1 MRPTQFPERIQ
12 REDGKVGLL
21 QMRSDQIRKGL
32 ERAPHRSLLYA
43 DGMTDEELK
52 SDKPLIA
59 IISSQADI
67 IPGHNH
73 LQRLVNDV
81 KAGIY
86 MAGGIPMQFG
96 TIGVCDGIA
105 MNHEGMKYSLTSRE
119 VIADS
124 VECAVQGH
132 AFDGVVLIPSCD
144 KIVPGM
150 IMGALRV
157 NLPTVLVS
165 GGPMLAGRDRDRKTE
180 TDLNTL
186 FDDKVYLSHHD
197 NGKPYLENNPVNISI
212 THTEKYVAV
221 ILHEEENV
229 GIDIESLDRDF
240 SAVEKKALSEDEID
254 DLEDEKR
261 NEQLAIYWCA
271 KEAVFKLLSRYNVD
285 FAEQIEIERFR
296 PRGEGE
302 LEATFTSKKDDEEEF
317 DLEYITFDRH
327 VLVWVVGE

>member
-1 MRPTQFPERIQ
+1 M
-12 REDGKVGLL
+12 GLYL
-21 QMRSDQIRKGL
+21 KKTLDNEAVIGVWQIT
-32 ERAPHRSLLYA
+32 E
-43 DGMTDEELK
+43 TEEELK
-52 SDKPLIA
+52 ALSSTPSDEMEE
-59 IISSQADI
+59 ISFIRSES
-67 IPGHNH
+67 
-73 LQRLVNDV
+73 LRKQRL
-81 KAGIY
+81 
-86 MAGGIPMQFG
+86 
-96 TIGVCDGIA
+96 
-105 MNHEGMKYSLTSRE
+105 
-119 VIADS
+119 
-124 VECAVQGH
+124 AVR
-132 AFDGVVLIPSCD
+132 
-144 KIVPGM
+144 
-150 IMGALRV
+150 ALLC
-157 NLPTVLVS
+157 NLF
-165 GGPMLAGRDRDRKTE
+165 E
-180 TDLNTL
+180 E
-186 FDDKVYLSHHD
+186 KVYLSHHD
-197 NGKPYLENNPVNISI
+197 NGKPYLENNPTNISI

-302 LEATFTSKKDDEEEF
+302 LEATFTSKNDEEEF

>member
-1 MRPTQFPERIQ
+1 M
-12 REDGKVGLL
+12 GLYL
-21 QMRSDQIRKGL
+21 KKELENEAVIGVWQIT
-32 ERAPHRSLLYA
+32 E
-43 DGMTDEELK
+43 TEEELK
-52 SDKPLIA
+52 ELSSTPSDEMEE
-59 IISSQADI
+59 ISFIRSES
-67 IPGHNH
+67 
-73 LQRLVNDV
+73 LRKQRL
-81 KAGIY
+81 
-86 MAGGIPMQFG
+86 
-96 TIGVCDGIA
+96 
-105 MNHEGMKYSLTSRE
+105 
-119 VIADS
+119 
-124 VECAVQGH
+124 AVR
-132 AFDGVVLIPSCD
+132 
-144 KIVPGM
+144 
-150 IMGALRV
+150 AL
-157 NLPTVLVS
+157 
-165 GGPMLAGRDRDRKTE
+165 
-180 TDLNTL
+180 LNTL
-186 FDDKVYLSHHD
+186 FDEKVYLSHHD

-302 LEATFTSKKDDEEEF
+302 LEATFTGKKDEEEEF
-317 DLEYITFDRH
+317 DLEYFTFDRH

>member
-1 MRPTQFPERIQ
+1 M
-12 REDGKVGLL
+12 GLYL
-21 QMRSDQIRKGL
+21 KKELDNEAVIGVWQIT
-32 ERAPHRSLLYA
+32 E
-43 DGMTDEELK
+43 TEEELK
-52 SDKPLIA
+52 ELSSTPSDEMEE
-59 IISSQADI
+59 ISFIRSES
-67 IPGHNH
+67 
-73 LQRLVNDV
+73 LRKQRL
-81 KAGIY
+81 
-86 MAGGIPMQFG
+86 
-96 TIGVCDGIA
+96 
-105 MNHEGMKYSLTSRE
+105 
-119 VIADS
+119 
-124 VECAVQGH
+124 AVR
-132 AFDGVVLIPSCD
+132 
-144 KIVPGM
+144 
-150 IMGALRV
+150 AL
-157 NLPTVLVS
+157 
-165 GGPMLAGRDRDRKTE
+165 
-180 TDLNTL
+180 LNTL
-186 FDDKVYLSHHD
+186 FDEKVYLSHHD

-302 LEATFTSKKDDEEEF
+302 LEATFTSKNEEEEF

-327 VLVWVVGE
+327 VLVWVVGK

>member
-1 MRPTQFPERIQ
+1 M
-12 REDGKVGLL
+12 GLYL
-21 QMRSDQIRKGL
+21 KKELENEAVIGVWQIT
-32 ERAPHRSLLYA
+32 E
-43 DGMTDEELK
+43 TEEELK
-52 SDKPLIA
+52 ELSSTPSDEMEE
-59 IISSQADI
+59 ISFIRSDS
-67 IPGHNH
+67 
-73 LQRLVNDV
+73 LRKQRL
-81 KAGIY
+81 
-86 MAGGIPMQFG
+86 
-96 TIGVCDGIA
+96 
-105 MNHEGMKYSLTSRE
+105 
-119 VIADS
+119 
-124 VECAVQGH
+124 AVR
-132 AFDGVVLIPSCD
+132 
-144 KIVPGM
+144 
-150 IMGALRV
+150 AL
-157 NLPTVLVS
+157 
-165 GGPMLAGRDRDRKTE
+165 
-180 TDLNTL
+180 LNTL

-221 ILHEEENV
+221 LLHEEENV

-254 DLEDEKR
+254 DLEDDKR

-302 LEATFTSKKDDEEEF
+302 LEATFTGKKDEEEEF

>member
-1 MRPTQFPERIQ
+1 M
-12 REDGKVGLL
+12 GLYL
-21 QMRSDQIRKGL
+21 KKELELSSTPSDEMEEISFIRSESLRK
-32 ERAPHRSLLYA
+32 
-43 DGMTDEELK
+43 
-52 SDKPLIA
+52 
-59 IISSQADI
+59 
-67 IPGHNH
+67 
-73 LQRLVNDV
+73 QRL
-81 KAGIY
+81 
-86 MAGGIPMQFG
+86 
-96 TIGVCDGIA
+96 
-105 MNHEGMKYSLTSRE
+105 
-119 VIADS
+119 
-124 VECAVQGH
+124 AVR
-132 AFDGVVLIPSCD
+132 
-144 KIVPGM
+144 
-150 IMGALRV
+150 AL
-157 NLPTVLVS
+157 
-165 GGPMLAGRDRDRKTE
+165 
-180 TDLNTL
+180 LNTL

-254 DLEDEKR
+254 DLEDDKR

-302 LEATFTSKKDDEEEF
+302 LEATFTGKKDEEEEF